1 MTKKN
6 DQKRLLDDV
15 LVDEMDAG
23 FHEALLAETLRLAR
37 RRRQFRQAQRVGVM
51 LSLVFAITVVV
62 VWRNPWATVNIQP
75 PLVQNYQLTLSQPFP
90 PASIVSTRPLS
101 ADQLVASR
109 ALALVLHTAEM
120 SGNYQEVGDDELL
133 ALAEPQVVALVRR
146 GPHEVDLVFIPSPV
160 EATSNQN

>member
-23 FHEALLAETLRLAR
+23 FHEALLAETLRRAR
-37 RRRQFRQAQRVGVM
+37 RRRQFRQAQRVGTI
-51 LSLVFAITVVV
+51 LALVAVITAIA
-62 VWRNPWATVNIQP
+62 VWRNPRAPVIVQP
-75 PLVQNYQLTLSQPFP
+75 SRGQNYQLTLSQPFP
-90 PASIVSTRPLS
+90 AASIVSTRPLS

-120 SGNYQEVGDDELL
+120 SGNYREVGDDELF
-133 ALAEPQVVALVRR
+133 ALAAPQVVALVRR
-146 GPHEVDLVFIPSPV
+146 GPHEVDLVFIPSSVAAP
-160 EATSNQN
+160 SNQN